1 MDNEQPNPIELST
14 HSQKTRE
21 ESPLQIS
28 PIFETSPYINSITF
42 IVRIIIERGEFQ
54 VPS

>member
-21 ESPLQIS
+21 ESPLQIN
-28 PIFETSPYINSITF
+28 PIFETSLTLIQLRS
-42 IVRIIIERGEFQ
+42 
-54 VPS
+54 S